1 MKKSIVFV
9 ALCAVTMG
17 AFAQEMKVQSAY
29 SDMKNERLA
38 YAKKNID
45 EAMAHEKT
53 KNEPKTWAYAG
64 LIYAQI
70 VQESNNSE
78 ASKAVKKQLK
88 EIKEPMEEICQQG
101 ISHLKKA
108 IELEEKAGTHEFSA
122 TSMEALKVL
131 CGAEAYYTG
140 EFYNKGTD
148 YAKAAEMW
156 AKVVDDAKFAK
167 YGKLV
172 DDALYYQADCYRM
185 LNQKDKELELYRE
198 LAKNDTKRPDV
209 YIKIYADNKE
219 KGDTT
224 KAINALRK
232 GVKMTAGESGNVN
245 SIMKTELASAYLW
258 AGKNAEADKLL
269 NEMLSKSEN
278 DVTAL
283 NGIARIYGE
292 QGDLAKAEEFYNKSL
307 TIDANQLDA
316 LKGMGNAYFNKAV
329 KEHKVADAIPLEEI
343 EAYDKKIKE
352 VYGIYEKSIPYF
364 ENAIKIKN
372 NDFEALNK
380 LRLVYSIFNART
392 DVDQSIKQGY
402 KEKFQIYDTEVKKLA
417 K

>member
-1 MKKSIVFV
+1 MKKSVVFV
-9 ALCAVTMG
+9 ALFAVIAG
-17 AFAQEMKVQSAY
+17 AMAQDMKVQSAY

-45 EAMAHEKT
+45 DAMVHEKT
-53 KNEPKTWAYAG
+53 KDDAKTWAYAG

-70 VQESNNSE
+70 VQEANNKD

-88 EIKEPMEEICQQG
+88 EIKEPIEQICQQG
-101 ISHLKKA
+101 ISHLRKA
-108 IELEEKAGTHEFSA
+108 IEIEQNAGTHEYLN
-122 TSMEALKVL
+122 TSMEALKSL

-156 AKVVDDAKFAK
+156 GKVVDDARFTK
-167 YGKLV
+167 YDKLL

-185 LNQKDKELELYRE
+185 INQKDKELALYRE

-224 KAINALRK
+224 KAINALKK
-232 GVKMTAGESGNVN
+232 GVKMTKDEK
-245 SIMKTELASAYLW
+245 SINNIIKTELASAYLW
-258 AGKNAEADKLL
+258 AGKTKEADDIL
-269 NEMLSKSEN
+269 NDMMTNAGN
-278 DVTAL
+278 DVSAL
-283 NGIARIYGE
+283 NGIAKIYGE
-292 QGDLAKAEEFYNKSL
+292 QGNLTKAEEFYNKSL
-307 TIDANQLDA
+307 AVDAKQIDALR
-316 LKGMGNAYFNKAV
+316 GMGNAFFNKAV
-329 KEHKVADAIPLEEI
+329 KEHKIADAIPLEEV

-352 VYGIYEKSIPYF
+352 VYEIYEKSIPYF
-364 ENAIKIKN
+364 ENSLKIEEM
-372 NDFEALNK
+372 DFESLNK

-392 DVDQSIKQGY
+392 DVDAATKESY
-402 KEKFQIYDTEVKKLA
+402 KAKFQDYDAKVKKLTR